1 MRQNNQQLLELKRV
15 QKKPNKEQQKKKQAY
30 VSLWFF

>member
-15 QKKPNKEQQKKKQAY
+15 QKNPKQTTTKKKQAY
-30 VSLWFF
+30 VSL